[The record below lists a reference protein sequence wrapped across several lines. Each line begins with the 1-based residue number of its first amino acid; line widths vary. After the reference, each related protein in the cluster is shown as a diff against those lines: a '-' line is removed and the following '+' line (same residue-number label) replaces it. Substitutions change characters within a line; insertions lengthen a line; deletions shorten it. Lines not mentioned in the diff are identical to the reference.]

1 MTAQRNTMWQ
11 AHVRRLL
18 SEGYGVEDIAVI
30 TKYPVAEVRQEVQ
43 ILRASGELTEI
54 YRRQG

>member
-30 TKYPVAEVRQEVQ
+30 TKCPADDVRREVE
-43 ILRASGELTEI
+43 ILRASGELKDI

>member
-18 SEGYGVEDIAVI
+18 SEGYGAEDIAVV
-30 TKYPVAEVRQEVQ
+30 TKYPADDVRAEIQ
-43 ILRASGELTEI
+43 ILRASGEITKI
-54 YRRQG
+54 YGGQA

>member
-1 MTAQRNTMWQ
+1 MTAQRNTMW
-11 AHVRRLL
+11 ASRVRRLL
-18 SEGYGVEDIAVI
+18 SEGYGAEDIAYIAQCSADDVRR
-30 TKYPVAEVRQEVQ
+30 EVE

>member
-1 MTAQRNTMWQ
+1 MTAQRNTNWQ
-11 AHVRRLL
+11 ARVRRLL
-18 SEGYGVEDIAVI
+18 SEGYGVEDIAKL
-30 TKYPVAEVRQEVQ
+30 TKYPAEDVRQEVE

>member
-18 SEGYGVEDIAVI
+18 TEGYGVEDIAVL
-30 TKYPVAEVRQEVQ
+30 TKYPVADVRAEVQ
-43 ILRASGELTEI
+43 ILRASGEIKEI
-54 YRRQG
+54 YGGKG